1 MTHASLFSGI
11 GGFDLAAEWVG
22 WENAFNCEINDFCNE
37 VLKYHFPNTEHYDD
51 IKTTDFTKWRGKVNV
66 LSGGFP
72 CQPFSVA
79 GRRKGAEDDRYLWPQ
94 MLRAIREIKPDWI
107 VGENVA
113 GITSMVQPGEEI
125 EMGYSTSLF
134 GEDSSERVQ
143 ERQRYVIETICQDFE
158 RSGYTVQPFIIPAC
172 AVGAPHRRDRIWF
185 VAHRDGTGLQTPRP
199 QQQATGIARSCSQ
212 RPNAYGSDT
221 GIENQ
226 CQRAI
231 NADAVRT
238 VTDSDNNGIPSKT
251 EWERNTGKEV
261 DEQFKSIFNTIIV
274 ADSKSI
280 GRYEGELYDGKPAES
295 QQEICGEQQSIR
307 TDCPQNWW
315 RDFPT
320 QPPVCRRDDE
330 LPFDVD
336 DLTVSFPKWRSES
349 IKAYGNAIVPQVA
362 YEIFRAIN
370 KVENGIL

>member
-11 GGFDLAAEWVG
+11 GGFDLAAEWIG
-22 WENAFNCEINDFCNE
+22 WENAFNCEINDFCNKI
-37 VLKYHFPNTEHYDD
+37 LKYHFPKAEHYDD
-51 IKTTDFTKWRGKVNV
+51 ITTTDFTKWRGKIDV

-94 MLRAIREIKPDWI
+94 MLRAIREIEPDWI

-113 GITSMVQPGEEI
+113 GITSMVQPGTEI
-125 EMGYSTSLF
+125 KMGGETSLF
-134 GEDSSERVQ
+134 REDSCERVQ
-143 ERQRYVIETICQDFE
+143 ELQRYVIETICQDFE

-185 VAHRDGTGLQTPRP
+185 VAYRDGAGFQAARTEQP
-199 QQQATGIARSCSQ
+199 ATGIARSRSQ

-231 NADAVRT
+231 KTDAVRT
-238 VTDSDNNGIPSKT
+238 VTNSDGNRFRIWTNKQESFTECQRTSNDSHVCENGITDYT
-251 EWERNTGKEV
+251 EQIRRNKG
-261 DEQFKSIFNTIIV
+261 
-274 ADSKSI
+274 
-280 GRYEGELYDGKPAES
+280 
-295 QQEICGEQQSIR
+295 
-307 TDCPQNWW
+307 TDWPQNWW
-315 RDFPT
+315 RNFPT
-320 QPPVCRRDDE
+320 QPPVCRRDDG

-336 DLTVSFPKWRSES
+336 DLTVSFAKWRAES
-349 IKAYGNAIVPQVA
+349 IKAYGSAIVPQVA
-362 YEIFRAIN
+362 YEIFNIIN
-370 KVENGIL
+370 KIENGKL